1 LRERKWDNKMLMKR
15 PQYGLSD
22 PAQRFRKNTSN
33 LWGTPGSTKMIEHGL
48 ELITDYIE
56 DYCHQIFFLEMID
69 QLQRYSYE
77 NKGLFDIVSAMLM
90 TEIGDEDMFNTK
102 VKDMTTEPVKRRDV
116 GWYADDTGKHWGVI
130 PNKEPNNNIK
140 ICVPAIWRVN

>member
-1 LRERKWDNKMLMKR
+1 MLMKR
-15 PQYGLSD
+15 PQFGLTD
-22 PAQRFRKNTSN
+22 PVTQRFKKNTSN

-56 DYCHQIFFLEMID
+56 DYCHVMDFIEMID

-77 NKGLFDIVSAMLM
+77 NKGSYDIVSAMIM

-102 VKDMTTEPVKRRDV
+102 IKDMTQEKVEHRDV
-116 GWYADDTGKHWGVI
+116 GWYTDDTGKHWGII
-130 PNKEPNNNIK
+130 PSKSNHNISV
-140 ICVPAIWRVN
+140 CVPKIWRI